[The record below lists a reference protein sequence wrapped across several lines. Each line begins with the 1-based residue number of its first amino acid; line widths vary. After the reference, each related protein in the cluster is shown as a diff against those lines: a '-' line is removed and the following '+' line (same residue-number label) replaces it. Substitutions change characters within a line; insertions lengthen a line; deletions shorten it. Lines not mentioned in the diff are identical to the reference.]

1 MGSEPFGDEIWDE
14 FRWEQHINDIERKSV
29 QLRDFI
35 TSTWGE
41 GSPNWLRLLTE
52 YKSQTDVIDAYIE
65 EELMYEEAYFPED
78 DDWDDDEDDD
88 PDNDLFM
95 SEEED
100 EFLGNLRQDEVG
112 DEDTDDFRIE
122 DLEFLDDIRSYA
134 LSREFGIR
142 VLELVGSQME
152 HKNDTI
158 LIQFVQ
164 TSLQIS
170 AKLAAGFS
178 FGFDLEV
185 IGGNIAYCKK
195 ALANSN
201 KALELLSVLKDRPW
215 MKAADYYE
223 MHEALSRVRNEVGM
237 YIQDL
242 RESFRNSLF

>member
-1 MGSEPFGDEIWDE
+1 MGSEPFDDDIWDE

-29 QLRDFI
+29 QLKDFI

-41 GSPNWLRLLTE
+41 GSPNWLRLLSE
-52 YKSQTDVIDAYIE
+52 YKSQNEVIDAYIE

-78 DDWDDDEDDD
+78 DDWDDEDEDD

-100 EFLGNLRQDEVG
+100 ELTKNLSTEEG
-112 DEDTDDFRIE
+112 EGSDDFRIE
-122 DLEFLDDIRSYA
+122 DLEYLDDIRSYT
-134 LSREFGIR
+134 LSREFGIS
-142 VLELVGSQME
+142 VLKLAGSHME
-152 HKNDTI
+152 QKQDTI

-195 ALANSN
+195 ALDNSN
-201 KALELLSVLKDRPW
+201 KALDMLRALKERPW
-215 MKAADYYE
+215 MKAADYFE
-223 MHEALSRVRNEVGM
+223 MHESLTRVRNEIGM

-242 RESFRNSLF
+242 RESYRNSLF

>member
-1 MGSEPFGDEIWDE
+1 MGSEPFDDDIWDE

-29 QLRDFI
+29 QLKDFI

-52 YKSQTDVIDAYIE
+52 YKSQNEVIDAYIE

-78 DDWDDDEDDD
+78 DDWDDDDDDD

-100 EFLGNLRQDEVG
+100 EFLKDLSEEE
-112 DEDTDDFRIE
+112 EDSDDFRIE
-122 DLEFLDDIRSYA
+122 DLEFLDDIISYS
-134 LSREFGIR
+134 LSREFGIS
-142 VLELVGSQME
+142 VLKLAGSQME
-152 HKNDTI
+152 HKNDKI

-195 ALANSN
+195 ALDNSN
-201 KALELLSVLKDRPW
+201 KALELLRSLKDRPW

-223 MHEALSRVRNEVGM
+223 LHEALSRVRNEVGM

>member
-1 MGSEPFGDEIWDE
+1 MGSEPFDDDIWDE
-14 FRWEQHINDIERKSV
+14 FRWEQHINAIERKSV

-41 GSPNWLRLLTE
+41 GSPNWLRLLNE
-52 YKSQTDVIDAYIE
+52 YKSQNEVIDAYIE

-78 DDWDDDEDDD
+78 DDWDEDDEDD

-95 SEEED
+95 SGD
-100 EFLGNLRQDEVG
+100 DDEVLKSLG
-112 DEDTDDFRIE
+112 TEDDSGSEDFSIE
-122 DLEFLDDIRSYA
+122 DLEYLDDIRSYT
-134 LSREFGIR
+134 LSREFGIS
-142 VLELVGSQME
+142 VLKLAGSQME
-152 HKNDTI
+152 QKKDAI

-195 ALANSN
+195 ALDNSN
-201 KALELLSVLKDRPW
+201 KALEMLCAMKDRPW
-215 MKAADYYE
+215 LKAADYFE
-223 MHEALSRVRNEVGM
+223 LHEVLTRVRNEIGM

-242 RESFRNSLF
+242 RESYRNSLF